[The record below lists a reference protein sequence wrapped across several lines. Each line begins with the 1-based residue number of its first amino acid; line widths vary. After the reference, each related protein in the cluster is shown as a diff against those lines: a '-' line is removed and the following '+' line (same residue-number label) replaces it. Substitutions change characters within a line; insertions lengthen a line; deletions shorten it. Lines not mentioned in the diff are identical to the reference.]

1 MKKYN
6 LTLAIIYLGFFV
18 FTIFILPGICSDSN
32 ISLVWDSVF
41 GGKNNDYATSLIQT
55 TDGGYMVAGTTY
67 SYGAGGRNFWV
78 IKLDNK
84 GNVVWDKTF
93 GGNSCDCAYSLIQTA
108 DGGYAVAGKTY
119 SYGAGGWDFWIIK
132 LDSVGNK
139 EWDKTYGGSDDDYL
153 KSLIQ
158 TADGGYA
165 VAGETLSFG
174 AGGKDVWFIKLDS
187 DGNKIWDKTFG
198 GSKYDYAESLIQTMD
213 GGYVVAGGTESY
225 SVGKSD
231 FWVIKLDNQGNRE
244 WDKTFGG
251 SDWDMAYSLIQT
263 ADGGYAV
270 AGGTFSY
277 GEGEEDFWIVK
288 LDNGGKKVWDKTFG
302 GNDWDM
308 ATALI
313 KTDDGGYAV
322 TGITKSYGA
331 GGKDFWVIKL
341 DNEGNKLWDKTFG
354 ESDDDSAWSLIQTDD
369 GCYVVAGGA
378 SFNGTVRGDFWII
391 KFSEEARYGTIF
403 ITSNPPE
410 ANIYFGSEDKG
421 STPITLNSIISDFYF
436 IKITKTGYEDW
447 TKKIKVFAEKTTT
460 VSADLEPIFAD
471 IKLTDIPSGAKV
483 YLDDM
488 RIYAKSIL
496 KQVSFGKHK
505 IKITK
510 LFYITQTKDIDIISS
525 EKVTISIPL
534 ISIRPLFLLL
544 ALAIAYCLFLLLKRK
559 KKRLEEKEEIIEEL
573 SEQ

>member
-18 FTIFILPGICSDSN
+18 FTIFISPGSCRNNN

-41 GGKNNDYATSLIQT
+41 GGKNNDYVKSLIQT

-108 DGGYAVAGKTY
+108 DGGYAVAGITY

-139 EWDKTYGGSDDDYL
+139 EWDKTYGGSDDDYI
-153 KSLIQ
+153 KSLNQ
-158 TADGGYA
+158 TTDGGYA

-288 LDNGGKKVWDKTFG
+288 LDNGGNKVWDKTFG

-322 TGITKSYGA
+322 AGITKSYGA

-341 DNEGNKLWDKTFG
+341 K
-354 ESDDDSAWSLIQTDD
+354 
-369 GCYVVAGGA
+369 
-378 SFNGTVRGDFWII
+378 
-391 KFSEEARYGTIF
+391 
-403 ITSNPPE
+403 
-410 ANIYFGSEDKG
+410 
-421 STPITLNSIISDFYF
+421 
-436 IKITKTGYEDW
+436 
-447 TKKIKVFAEKTTT
+447 
-460 VSADLEPIFAD
+460 
-471 IKLTDIPSGAKV
+471 
-483 YLDDM
+483 
-488 RIYAKSIL
+488 
-496 KQVSFGKHK
+496 
-505 IKITK
+505 
-510 LFYITQTKDIDIISS
+510 
-525 EKVTISIPL
+525 
-534 ISIRPLFLLL
+534 
-544 ALAIAYCLFLLLKRK
+544 
-559 KKRLEEKEEIIEEL
+559 
-573 SEQ
+573 

>member
-1 MKKYN
+1 MDVAGAN
-6 LTLAIIYLGFFV
+6 AFLTSELIRSGPNRFIYL
-18 FTIFILPGICSDSN
+18 L
-32 ISLVWDSVF
+32 
-41 GGKNNDYATSLIQT
+41 
-55 TDGGYMVAGTTY
+55 AG
-67 SYGAGGRNFWV
+67 SPNQLDPV
-78 IKLDNK
+78 LIKLEK
-84 GNVVWDKTF
+84 
-93 GGNSCDCAYSLIQTA
+93 
-108 DGGYAVAGKTY
+108 
-119 SYGAGGWDFWIIK
+119 
-132 LDSVGNK
+132 
-139 EWDKTYGGSDDDYL
+139 
-153 KSLIQ
+153 
-158 TADGGYA
+158 
-165 VAGETLSFG
+165 
-174 AGGKDVWFIKLDS
+174 
-187 DGNKIWDKTFG
+187 
-198 GSKYDYAESLIQTMD
+198 
-213 GGYVVAGGTESY
+213 
-225 SVGKSD
+225 
-231 FWVIKLDNQGNRE
+231 
-244 WDKTFGG
+244 
-251 SDWDMAYSLIQT
+251 
-263 ADGGYAV
+263 
-270 AGGTFSY
+270 
-277 GEGEEDFWIVK
+277 
-288 LDNGGKKVWDKTFG
+288 
-302 GNDWDM
+302 
-308 ATALI
+308 
-313 KTDDGGYAV
+313 
-322 TGITKSYGA
+322 
-331 GGKDFWVIKL
+331 
-341 DNEGNKLWDKTFG
+341 EGNKRWDRTFG

-421 STPITLNSIISDFYF
+421 GTPITLNSIISDFYF

-544 ALAIAYCLFLLLKRK
+544 ALAITYCLFLLLKRK